1 LSCVAYLLSTLPV
14 SDVKL
19 NTGPV
24 RSIAS
29 PLFVASGVGAALKVV
44 EFPNPSCTVTE
55 YVTVP
60 SGIFVWSTLPTV
72 GTVYVA
78 CVEVNVLELVG

>member
-1 LSCVAYLLSTLPV
+1 LSCVAYRAKALPV
-14 SDVKL
+14 SDVKV

-29 PLFVASGVGAALKVV
+29 PLFVASGVGDPLKVV
-44 EFPNPSCTVTE
+44 EFPSPSCTVTE
-55 YVTVP
+55 YVTAP

-78 CVEVNVLELVG
+78 CVELNVLELVG